1 MKTREQL
8 REYERTYEKSHPE
21 KVKEKARNYQRRKW
35 KERPEEAKQYQREY
49 RAKVREKVLI
59 AYGGKCLC
67 CGETDLHFLTFD
79 HKNGGGTKER
89 RLTGMTGSTFYLS
102 LMKNHREDI
111 QVLCFNCN
119 CAKWFYGK
127 CPHDNK

>member
-89 RLTGMTGSTFYLS
+89 RLTGMTGSTLSALDSLGSNAVKDKIVFYNRPMDNS
-102 LMKNHREDI
+102 KTI
-111 QVLCFNCN
+111 QY
-119 CAKWFYGK
+119 KK
-127 CPHDNK
+127 